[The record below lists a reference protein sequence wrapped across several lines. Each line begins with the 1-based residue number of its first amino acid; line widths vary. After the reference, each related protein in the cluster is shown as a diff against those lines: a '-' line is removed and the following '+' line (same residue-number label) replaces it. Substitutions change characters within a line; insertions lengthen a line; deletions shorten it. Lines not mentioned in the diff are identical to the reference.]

1 MQLLGHFL
9 FIPYIVTKSVWVIYL
24 NLGVI
29 KTGGPMC
36 ARINSMLLASV
47 IVTVLLTLVIA
58 AQGQPHSDNYILK
71 KWAISSGGGSASSD
85 NYQAVMIVGQ
95 SSPPGVSTSENYTLY
110 SGYLQPI
117 FAGGAP
123 GAPLVWVWTDSVNVY
138 LDWDDVPN
146 ATSYKIYRGSA
157 PDVMVDPGNLIGTSA
172 TSEYTDADA
181 AADSVKFF
189 YLITADN

>member
-1 MQLLGHFL
+1 
-9 FIPYIVTKSVWVIYL
+9 
-24 NLGVI
+24 
-29 KTGGPMC
+29 MC
-36 ARINSMLLASV
+36 ARIKA
-47 IVTVLLTLVIA
+47 VLLPSLIMIMIVGIALA

-85 NYQAVMIVGQ
+85 NYQAVVIVGQ
-95 SSPPGVSTSENYTLY
+95 SSPPGVSTSDNYTLY

-117 FAGGAP
+117 LAGGAP
-123 GAPLVWVWTDSVNVY
+123 GAPLVWVWTDSFNVY

-146 ATSYKIYRGSA
+146 ATSYNIYRGSA
-157 PDVMVDPGNLIGTSA
+157 PDVIVDPGNLIGTSA

-181 AADSVKFF
+181 AGDSVKFF